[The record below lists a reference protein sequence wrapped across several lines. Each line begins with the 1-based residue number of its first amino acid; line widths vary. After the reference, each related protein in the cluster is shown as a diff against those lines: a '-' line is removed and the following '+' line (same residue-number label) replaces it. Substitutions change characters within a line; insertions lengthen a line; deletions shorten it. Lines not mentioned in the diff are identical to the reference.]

1 VNLRIPRAGAVLLIV
16 TTLIGLAL
24 FIYFMS
30 SFGGPALHLGN
41 VYRVSADF
49 PDTRGLAKRSEVLVR
64 GVHVGEVDSIRLDQ
78 QTAHVTLAIES
89 RYAPLHDD
97 ATVSVGSKTLFG
109 ESYVDLDVGTPA
121 APDLRSGA
129 QLADSQVKPATPDI
143 DQALEAL
150 NPQGRRDLTA
160 AIDTFGRGAAS
171 PAASEQVSQTLAQLS
186 NATTQFHAI
195 TGTLKG
201 QEGDIAA
208 GVQDGRTVLRALGS
222 RESAIREIVSGGR
235 ATLGALGSRETSLR
249 EGLAQLPGLAS
260 AAQRTLHDARPL
272 IGEARPLARDVV
284 EAAPPLRG
292 ALLDLPATASDADK
306 VLAGLPAFNKSAIP
320 FLQKT
325 GEVLNLAKPA
335 TAPLSAALR
344 NLQPT
349 AKYLSD
355 RKDTFASWFSN
366 TGDLGSSRD
375 AKGFFARFF
384 LFFDPTTALGLPIGN
399 NFQNNSYTKPEDA
412 LHNQP
417 YSGYPRL
424 LPYNPPG

>member
-1 VNLRIPRAGAVLLIV
+1 
-16 TTLIGLAL
+16 
-24 FIYFMS
+24 
-30 SFGGPALHLGN
+30 
-41 VYRVSADF
+41 
-49 PDTRGLAKRSEVLVR
+49 
-64 GVHVGEVDSIRLDQ
+64 
-78 QTAHVTLAIES
+78 VTLAIES

-97 ATVSVGSKTLFG
+97 ATLSVGSKTLFG
-109 ESYVDLDVGTPA
+109 ESYVNLETGTQGSPE
-121 APDLRSGA
+121 LRSGD

-150 NPQGRRDLTA
+150 DPQGRRDLTA
-160 AIDTFGRGAAS
+160 TIDTFGQGAAS

-208 GVQDGRTVLRALGS
+208 AVQDGRTVLQTLGS
-222 RESAIREIVSGGR
+222 REGEIRGIVSGGR
-235 ATLGALGSRETSLR
+235 ATLGALGSREASLR
-249 EGLAQLPGLAS
+249 EGIAQLPGLAS
-260 AAQRTLHDARPL
+260 AARQTLHDARPL
-272 IGEARPLARDVV
+272 ISEARPLTRDVV
-284 EAAPPLRG
+284 EAAPPLTD
-292 ALLDLPATASDADK
+292 ALLDLPATAQDTDK

-325 GEVLNLAKPA
+325 GEVLDVAKPA
-335 TAPLSAALR
+335 LGPLSAALR

-366 TGDLGSSRD
+366 TGDLGSHRD

-384 LFFDPTTALGLPIGN
+384 LFFDPTTALGLPAGN
-399 NFQNNSYTKPEDA
+399 NFQNNAYTKPGDA
-412 LHNQP
+412 LHNEP

-424 LPYNPPG
+424 EPYNP